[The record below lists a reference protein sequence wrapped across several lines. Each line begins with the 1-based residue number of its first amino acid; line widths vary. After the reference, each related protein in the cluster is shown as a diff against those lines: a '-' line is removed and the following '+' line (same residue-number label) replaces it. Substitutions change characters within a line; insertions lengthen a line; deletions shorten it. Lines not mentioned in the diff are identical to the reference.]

1 MHYNSA
7 RIHKTLRVTPAMA
20 AGIANH
26 VWSIEDICGGQ
37 LTPLRKTLLIL
48 VAVVGTVLVLVIGLL
63 FYFRLTSERVSN

>member
-7 RIHKTLRVTPAMA
+7 RIH
-20 AGIANH
+20 
-26 VWSIEDICGGQ
+26 IEDICRVCGGQ

-48 VAVVGTVLVLVIGLL
+48 LAVVGTVLVLVIGLL